1 MMRNM
6 LQGKLHTPEEYAE
19 RIMNIT
25 KDEIVSAAERVTL
38 DTVYKLKGAAK

>member
-1 MMRNM
+1 MRNM

-38 DTVYKLKGAAK
+38 DTVYKPKGAAK

>member
-19 RIMNIT
+19 CIMNIHE
-25 KDEIVSAAERVTL
+25 DDDRQRRRARHARYGL
-38 DTVYKLKGAAK
+38 